1 MAFYFKGRKRV
12 AKQLE
17 RIVRKEPASAREA
30 LTDKG
35 ANEDGVHEARTSI
48 KKARAVLRLLRA
60 PLDDRYDEENAQL
73 RAVAHA
79 LSSLRDADATLDVLA
94 RLRAEHPT
102 AVTPV
107 VERTVRG
114 GLRGRKRRA
123 HGHAETVVAWARGML
138 DRAKGRIPQRI
149 GRVARFANVRAGV
162 VREYREAR
170 GHARHRRR

>member
-17 RIVRKEPASAREA
+17 RIVRKELASAREA
-30 LTDKG
+30 LTDNG

-107 VERTVRG
+107 VERTVRR
-114 GLRGRKRRA
+114 GLRGESGAPTDTPRRS
-123 HGHAETVVAWARGML
+123 W
-138 DRAKGRIPQRI
+138 
-149 GRVARFANVRAGV
+149 
-162 VREYREAR
+162 R
-170 GHARHRRR
+170 GHGECWTERRGGFRSESDAWRASPTCARV